1 LNLTAIFMK
10 YKDQSRAKAVIRP
23 VASQAR
29 ATDLS
34 TPNIHPSV
42 KDALSA
48 LRIR

>member
-1 LNLTAIFMK
+1 MK
-10 YKDQSRAKAVIRP
+10 YNDESRAKAVIKP
-23 VASQAR
+23 VSSQAR

-34 TPNIHPSV
+34 TPDIHPAV